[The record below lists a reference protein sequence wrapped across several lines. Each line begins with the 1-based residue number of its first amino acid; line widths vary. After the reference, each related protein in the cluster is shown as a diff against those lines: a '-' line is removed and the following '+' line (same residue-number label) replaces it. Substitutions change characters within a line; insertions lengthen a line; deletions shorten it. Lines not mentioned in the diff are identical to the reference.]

1 VIGELAAAAGTVALG
16 GDLTVCRLGF
26 GAMWMTAANPEPC
39 RAVLVRAVELGVD
52 LIDTADVYGN
62 GASELM
68 IAEALH
74 PYPAGLV
81 IATKGGQTVVDGKP
95 VADGSAEHLRAACE
109 ASLRRLRLEVI
120 DLYQLHMPDPKVP
133 LEESL
138 GALAELCSEGKI
150 REIGGSNLFR
160 ENLDRSL
167 AAAPLVSLQNQF
179 SLTSRNSAPEVSA
192 CEQRGVAFMP
202 YRPLA
207 GGALAG
213 DNRDLAE
220 IAEAHG
226 ATRAQVAL
234 AWLLQRSASMLPI
247 PGTTSLAHLEEN
259 AGAAKLRLSEEEIAR
274 LDAVDA

>member
-1 VIGELAAAAGTVALG
+1 VKSPAAAAGAITLG
-16 GDLTVCRLGF
+16 DDLTVCRLGF
-26 GAMWMTAANPEPC
+26 GAMWMTVANPDHC
-39 RAVLVRAVELGVD
+39 RTVLRRAVELGVD

-81 IATKGGQTVVDGKP
+81 IATKGGQTVVDGK
-95 VADGSAEHLRAACE
+95 AAGDGRPEHLRAACE
-109 ASLRRLRLEVI
+109 ASLRRLRLDTI
-120 DLYQLHMPDPKVP
+120 DLYQLHMPDPDVP

-138 GALAELCSEGKI
+138 GALAELRSEGKV
-150 REIGGSNLFR
+150 REIGGSNLFGK
-160 ENLDRSL
+160 NLERAV

-179 SLTSRNSAPEVSA
+179 SLSSRRSAPEARV
-192 CEQRGVAFMP
+192 CEERNIAFLP

-207 GGALAG
+207 GGALVEEGG
-213 DNRDLAE
+213 DVAQ
-220 IAEAHG
+220 IADQHG

-234 AWLLQRSASMLPI
+234 AWLLQRSPAMLPI

-259 AGAAKLRLSEEEIAR
+259 VGAAALRLSDTELAR
-274 LDAVDA
+274 LDSFDA